1 MPIIENPF
9 NGKMNLD
16 VAEYRIGNGDYIDA
30 LNITKDAQGIGQDV
44 VVSNIVG
51 NTLVPYTLPS
61 GYNKVIG
68 FYGDKVRNRA
78 YYCIWNSNGYHTIA
92 YNDLATN
99 IVYKV
104 IQSITDSNG
113 VDILNWNP
121 SYKIVHINIIY
132 RDSGDLFY
140 FNDGGWNDPR
150 CININAA
157 FAPNWKADYLRV
169 IKGPPKMPCQ
179 VAYENDVTVSVNNL
193 RNTLFQFRYRYVYD
207 DNEKSV
213 WSTAS
218 IVPLPYQPST
228 TLTYDGIDGYGNPNY
243 TNNARIVVFVSTG
256 NAQVAAIE
264 LAFRSFRNDNTSNWL
279 FIEKIDKALNNIGND
294 GIYKYRFYNNA
305 NYTPIDILDTT
316 ELMDYVPLKANA
328 QELANGNTLV
338 YSGIVEGFDKVQTN
352 MSVST
357 YQNTSGFYYDYN
369 GLLFFASIGGNTS
382 GAVGTTMNVYLFG
395 MGTNATVGSY
405 AGDVVTLR
413 NALGTFVLN
422 AVNGSGTQIGFS
434 ISGLAT
440 SSGPLIGSLD
450 VAVALNAFA
459 AALAANGWAIT
470 ANTQNTI
477 TAVYGSN
484 VTLQSCGVKYVAGT
498 NNEGTTSFIDLFQA
512 SYDTAIMYFD
522 DFGRTNGALTNKSA
536 SFVTPSN
543 FANVKFCQPQLK
555 ISHRPPS
562 WATYYQ
568 VLRSPNKTYLKLL
581 SWVSQSAYNN
591 GVTTTQRFAYIGIG
605 NITDYNLQI
614 SSTSN
619 VVSYTFQQG
628 DRIRFISRY
637 DSSGNQTFMNSSC
650 DFEIVGTESGPI
662 INGVLRT
669 GNYVKIYY
677 PTTPVDGNL
686 NFDGGID
693 YQNYQI
699 VLYAYAQNVPTDNEI
714 YYEFGK
720 YFGIGNPG
728 TNSAYHMGLNQ
739 TQSATD
745 PSGVPAL
752 IDIVNGDYYRRQR
765 TIPYGSKFGLSA
777 GGQIIDIWTSLTINY
792 GISTGVIE
800 ETAAYKIQQEVAQTA
815 DIINPVAYPTYAF
828 NDQFFWNKLTGA
840 NQSIQAKIKGSFTA
854 IQTETS
860 FHADT
865 TFSMYALY
873 CSASTTVKTTVSLLS
888 PITTVMKNNV
898 SYTFT
903 IDTMLTVPAQTKVWI
918 VMVSDN
924 PNAGNTFVVSQ
935 FALEFDILKQKT
947 IDVFNQSFSDTV
959 NIVANSNGR
968 PSAVDPN
975 AAQTYYPT
983 LTRFGDS
990 YQADTTIN
998 GINRFKFSSQD
1009 TYDRS
1014 YGDVMRLHIRDRYM
1028 HVYQKLKV
1036 GNVPILTQIVKDV
1049 QGNPLQAN
1057 SDTLINKIQYYA
1069 GDYGIGDAVTSL
1081 AWNNFADYFVDNY
1094 RGVVCRLSQDGIVPI
1109 SILNHTNAFFV
1120 PNLMNYRKSLNNGV
1134 GAPGVPYLGDP
1145 CIYGVF
1151 DAYTNKYIIAMEQ
1164 IDRYTSD
1171 CTLVGTAVNQ
1181 GTTTTT
1187 STTSTTTTTT
1197 TSTTTTTTTTTLAPI
1212 CTLVGNAINWYAPPG

>member
-16 VAEYRIGNGDYIDA
+16 VADYRIEHGDYIDA
-30 LNITKDAQGIGQDV
+30 LNITKDAQGKGQDV

-51 NTLVPYTLPS
+51 NTLIPYTLPS

-68 FYGDKVRNRA
+68 FHGDKVRNRA

-104 IQSITDSNG
+104 LQSITDSDG
-113 VDILNWNP
+113 VDILKWNP
-121 SYKIVHINIIY
+121 SYKIVSINIIY
-132 RDSGDLFY
+132 RDVAGDLFY
-140 FNDGGWNDPR
+140 FNDALNDPR
-150 CININAA
+150 VINVTAA
-157 FAPNWKADYLRV
+157 FAPHWKEDFLRV
-169 IKGPPKMPCQ
+169 IKAPPKMPCQ
-179 VAYENDVTVSVNNL
+179 VTYENDVTILVNNL
-193 RNTLFQFRYRYVYD
+193 RNSLFQFRYRFVYD

-218 IVPLPYQPST
+218 IIPLPYQPSI
-228 TLTYDGIDGYGNPNY
+228 TLTYDGVDGYGNPNY
-243 TNNARIVVFVSTG
+243 TNNSRIAIFGSTG

-264 LAFRSFRNDNTSNWL
+264 LAFREFRNDNTSNWL
-279 FIEKIDKALNNIGND
+279 LIEKIDKALS
-294 GIYKYRFYNNA
+294 GISDNSIFSYRFYNNA

-316 ELMDYVPLKANA
+316 ELQDWVPQKANA
-328 QELANGNTLV
+328 GELANGNTPV
-338 YSGIVEGFDKVQTN
+338 YSGITEGYDKVLTN
-352 MSVST
+352 MSVAT
-357 YQNTSGFYYDYN
+357 YQNTSGFFYDYN
-369 GLLFFASIGGNTS
+369 GLLFFASINDSNS
-382 GAVGTTMNVYLFG
+382 GSIGTTMKVYLYG
-395 MGTNATVGSY
+395 MGTNAVLGTYV
-405 AGDVVTLR
+405 GDVVTLR

-434 ISGLAT
+434 ISGLAI
-440 SSGPLIGSLD
+440 SSGPLLGSLD

-484 VTLQSCGVKYVAGT
+484 VTLQSSGVKYVAGT
-498 NNEGTTSFIDLFQA
+498 NNNGTTSLVDLFQA
-512 SYDTAIMYFD
+512 SYDAALMYFD
-522 DFGRTNGALTNKSA
+522 DWGRTNGGLTNKYA
-536 SFVTPSN
+536 SFTTPSN
-543 FANVKFCQPQLK
+543 FNNVNFCQPQLK
-555 ISHRPPS
+555 ISHRPPM
-562 WATYYQ
+562 WATSFQ
-568 VLRSPNKTYLKLL
+568 VLRSPNKTYSKIL

-591 GVTTTQRFAYIGIG
+591 GITTTQRFAYIGIS

-614 SSTSN
+614 SSTAN

-637 DSSGNQTFMNSSC
+637 DSSGNNTSLNSSC
-650 DFEIVGTESGPI
+650 DFEIIGTESGPI
-662 INGVLRT
+662 INGVLKT
-669 GNYVKIYY
+669 GNFVKIYY
-677 PTTPVDGNL
+677 PSSTVDSNL
-686 NFDGGID
+686 IFDGGID
-693 YQNYQI
+693 NQNYQI
-699 VLYAYAQNVPTDNEI
+699 VLYAYNQSVPTANEI

-720 YFGIGNPG
+720 FYGIGNPG
-728 TNSAYHMGLNQ
+728 TSSAYHMGLNQ

-745 PSGVPAL
+745 PSGTPAL
-752 IDIVNGDYYRRQR
+752 IDLVNGDYYRRQR
-765 TIPYGSKFGLSA
+765 TIPYGSKFNLSA
-777 GGQIIDIWTSLTINY
+777 GGQIIDIGTSLTINY
-792 GISTGVIE
+792 SITTGIIE
-800 ETAAYKIQQEVAQTA
+800 ETPAYKIQQEVAQTV
-815 DIINPVAYPTYAF
+815 DIVNPSVYPTYGF
-828 NDQFFWNKLTGA
+828 TDQFFWNKLTGT
-840 NQSIQAKIKGSFTA
+840 NQSIQAKIKGTFTA
-854 IQTETS
+854 IQTETT
-860 FHADT
+860 FNADT
-865 TFSMYALY
+865 TFSMYAIY
-873 CSASTTVKTTVSLLS
+873 CSAGTTTKTLVSLIS
-888 PITTVMKNNV
+888 PIVTVMKVNT
-898 SYTFT
+898 SYTFS
-903 IDTMLTVPAQTKVWI
+903 IDTMLTVPAATKVWI
-918 VMVSDN
+918 ALVPSN
-924 PNAGNTFVVSQ
+924 PAAGNTFEVSQ
-935 FALEFDILKQKT
+935 FALEFDIVKQIT
-947 IDVFNQSFSDTV
+947 ITVIEQSFSDTV

-975 AAQTYYPT
+975 AAQIYYPT
-983 LTRFGDS
+983 LTRFGLS

-998 GINRFKFSSQD
+998 GANRFSFANQD

-1057 SDTLINKIQYYA
+1057 SDQLLNKIQYYA
-1069 GDYGIGDAVTSL
+1069 GDYGIGDAITSL

-1120 PNLMNYRKSLNNGV
+1120 PILMNYRKSLNNGV
-1134 GAPGVPYLGDP
+1134 SAPGVPYLGDP
-1145 CIYGVF
+1145 SIYGVF

-1164 IDRYTSD
+1164 IDRYTAD

-1187 STTSTTTTTT
+1187 STTSTTTTSTTT
-1197 TSTTTTTTTTTLAPI
+1197 TSTTTTTTTLAPI
-1212 CTLVGNAINWYAPPG
+1212 CTLVGNAINWYAPLG